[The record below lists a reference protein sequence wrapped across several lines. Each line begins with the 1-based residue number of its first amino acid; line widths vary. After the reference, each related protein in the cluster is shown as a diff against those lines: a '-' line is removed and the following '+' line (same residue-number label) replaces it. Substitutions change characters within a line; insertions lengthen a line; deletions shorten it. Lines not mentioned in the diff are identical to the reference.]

1 MCNINQLNENSLVGK
16 KKTQCLSDH
25 GHRQMSVLHA
35 VSHSCS
41 ASGWLE
47 SQMGNHKKG
56 TTIVYTYN
64 YMDMTKS
71 QGMKNEKSIH
81 LGEEY
86 GKSKEKNDTLNNI
99 VLVFM

>member
-1 MCNINQLNENSLVGK
+1 
-16 KKTQCLSDH
+16 
-25 GHRQMSVLHA
+25 
-35 VSHSCS
+35 
-41 ASGWLE
+41 
-47 SQMGNHKKG
+47 MGNHKKG

-86 GKSKEKNDTLNNI
+86 GKSKEKNDNLNNI
-99 VLVFM
+99 FLVFM